1 MEASSGWFGVA
12 LPWELLCAD
21 GLVVVAE
28 TGDGLIEVPVEWR
41 VAWRMG
47 AWG

>member
-1 MEASSGWFGVA
+1 MEALSTEFIVA

-28 TGDGLIEVPVEWR
+28 TEDGLTER
-41 VAWRMG
+41 LNK
-47 AWG
+47 